1 MPLSIASDKGPA
13 FVANAEQQVSK
24 TLKTQ
29 WKLHTAYHP
38 QSSGKVEH
46 VNWTLK
52 QTLAKPCQETSL
64 SWVGMLPAALLKVRS
79 LPQAGIGF
87 SPFEILYGR
96 PPPLVNLRGD
106 TRELGNLN
114 LYKQLQGLGH
124 TISQV
129 HTWIIDRI
137 LVSLGITVH
146 PHQPG
151 DWVWVKDCK
160 KEPLK
165 HMWKGPYSLTL
176 TTHTDLKVEGIDAWF
191 HYSRVKPASLTDSQE
206 KWETT
211 LSLEESLC
219 LTLQRRKQPSPKPH
233 SGHTGSWSIKARL
246 KLEEPIGPTKGR
258 CIGY

>member
-1 MPLSIASDKGPA
+1 
-13 FVANAEQQVSK
+13 
-24 TLKTQ
+24 
-29 WKLHTAYHP
+29 
-38 QSSGKVEH
+38 
-46 VNWTLK
+46 
-52 QTLAKPCQETSL
+52 
-64 SWVGMLPAALLKVRS
+64 MLPAALLKVRS

-87 SPFEILYGR
+87 LPFEILYGR

-124 TISQV
+124 TISQI

-137 LVSLGITVH
+137 LISLGITVH

-151 DWVWVKDCK
+151 DRVWVKDCK

-165 HMWKGPYSLTL
+165 PMWKGSYSLTL
-176 TTHTDLKVEGIDAWF
+176 TTHTDLKVEGIDTWI
-191 HYSRVKPASLTDSQE
+191 HYSRVKPASPTDSQE

-211 LSLEESLC
+211 LSLEEPLC

-233 SGHTGSWSIKARL
+233 SGHTGSWSIKAWL
-246 KLEEPIGPTKGR
+246 KLEEPIGLTKGR